1 MSIVRKLELETETL
15 REKCPNTKFLL
26 VSFFPHL
33 DGKRR
38 DTEYLSVF
46 SRNAAN
52 RDQKKL
58 LIWTLFTRCFPYFPV
73 FSRNAEKYGS
83 EKNSVFGHFSRSEII
98 GFKASSRNLI
108 VVSL

>member
-33 DGKRR
+33 DGKRSDR
-38 DTEYLSVF
+38 EYLSVF
-46 SRNAAN
+46 SRNAEN

-58 LIWTLFTRCFPYFPV
+58 LIWTLFTQRFPCFPYSV
-73 FSRNAEKYGS
+73 GMR
-83 EKNSVFGHFSRSEII
+83 KNTDQKKTPYLDTFHAV
-98 GFKASSRNLI
+98 KL
-108 VVSL
+108 